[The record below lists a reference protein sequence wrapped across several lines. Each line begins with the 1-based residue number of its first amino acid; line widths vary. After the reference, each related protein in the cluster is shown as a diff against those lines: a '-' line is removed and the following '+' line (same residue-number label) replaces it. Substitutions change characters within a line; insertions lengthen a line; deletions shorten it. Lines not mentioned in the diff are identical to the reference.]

1 MGEMSASVA
10 FLNLLGGVTILLWGL
25 RMVRTAAT
33 RGLGGKLRLL
43 LLRIT
48 RSRPKAFL
56 FGAGASLLL
65 QSSTAAILL
74 IASFV
79 GKGFVALPAALAA
92 ALGADLGT
100 ALVAQLL
107 RLDLAAAAPAA
118 AVLGYSL
125 FRLFKGKR
133 LKNIGRALL
142 GLAFILFALKLIVAA
157 SAPMRSSEV
166 LVSSLGALSTEL
178 ILAILLAAALTWL
191 SHSSLA
197 VVLLVVALASSG
209 VVSGPLA
216 LALIAG
222 VNLGAALPAVLATS
236 ASPPCERRV
245 ALGNLLFRGCGVLLL
260 LPFIAPAQAILDSLK
275 LSAGASVALQHLAFN
290 LLLAILALPLTGLA
304 ARLLERLVPEPPG
317 RQSGDVMQLRGPR
330 RLGDVAQLSSEQAI
344 ANAQREAL
352 RMADL
357 VYDMVESSI
366 LAFDRKAGGIEV
378 AAVSAIDDQVDA
390 FNDSIKFY
398 LAEIARRE
406 LSPEEST
413 RCMKIFSFVTNME
426 HIGDVIDGNV
436 MKLAARMHKADLS
449 FSREGQAEI
458 ERLHSRI
465 VANLQMATN
474 VFMSGDEELA
484 EHLLE
489 EKRAFRDLDRDAT
502 QRHLERLR
510 LGNAVSI
517 ETSAIHVDLLRDLK
531 RINSHAAAI
540 AYSVLDAP
548 LISSRHAS

>member
-1 MGEMSASVA
+1 MSASMA
-10 FLNLLGGVTILLWGL
+10 LLNLLGGVAILLWGL

-33 RGLGGKLRLL
+33 RGLGGKLRVL
-43 LLRIT
+43 LLRVT

-79 GKGFVALPAALAA
+79 GKGFVTLPAALAA
-92 ALGADLGT
+92 ALGADVGT
-100 ALVAQLL
+100 ALAAQLL

-118 AVLGYSL
+118 ALFGYFL
-125 FRLFKGKR
+125 FRLAENKR
-133 LKNIGRALL
+133 LKNTGRALL
-142 GLAFILFALKLIVAA
+142 GLAFILLALKLVVAA
-157 SAPMRSSEV
+157 SAPMRSSEI
-166 LVSSLGALSTEL
+166 LVAALGALSTEPV
-178 ILAILLAAALTWL
+178 LAVLLATALTWL

-197 VVLLVVALASSG
+197 VILLAVALASSG
-209 VVSGPLA
+209 VVGGPLA

-245 ALGNLLFRGCGVLLL
+245 AVGNLLFRGCGVLLL
-260 LPFIAPAQAILDSLK
+260 LPFIAPAQAVFDGLN
-275 LSAGASVALQHLAFN
+275 LSAGATVAVQHLAFN
-290 LLLAILALPLTGLA
+290 LLLAAAVLPLTGPA
-304 ARLLERLVPEPPG
+304 ARLLERLVPELTG
-317 RQSGDVMQLRGPR
+317 SQVGVMQVRGPR
-330 RLGDVAQLSSEQAI
+330 HLDDVALLAPEQAI

-357 VYDMVESSI
+357 VFDMVESSI
-366 LAFDRKAGGIEV
+366 SVFDRKAGGIEV

-398 LAEIARRE
+398 LAEIARKE
-406 LSPEEST
+406 LSPEESA

-426 HIGDVIDGNV
+426 HIGDVVDGNV
-436 MKLAARMHKADLS
+436 MKLAERMRKADLS
-449 FSREGQAEI
+449 FSQEGRAEI
-458 ERLHSRI
+458 EALHARI

-474 VFMSGDEELA
+474 VFMSGDEDLA

-502 QRHLERLR
+502 ERHLERLR

-517 ETSAIHVDLLRDLK
+517 ETSSIHVDLLRDLK
-531 RINSHAAAI
+531 RINSHAAAV

-548 LISSRHAS
+548 LISPRHAS